1 MKDLSILIPTYN
13 DPCFQLVDDL
23 RQQAER
29 LNISYEIIVADDGST
44 DTEVVSQN
52 RAINGMTNCRLVERP
67 ENMGRAAI
75 RNFLAQEACYEWLLF
90 IDSDM
95 VVCREDYLLR
105 YIETD
110 APVVDGGIVIRNVQ
124 EGNLRALYEQAA
136 AQQHTVEKRRQSPY
150 HDFHTAN
157 FLIHRDVMLAHP
169 FDNRFRHYGY
179 EDVLWGKH
187 LQEQHID
194 LLHIDNPMSFEIFED
209 NASFVS
215 KTEEGLR
222 TLHTFRDEL
231 KGYSRLLDVI
241 DHLPHRV
248 LRLWHHIA
256 GGWERRHLMGNR
268 PSLFIFKLYKIG
280 FYLSL

>member
-105 YIETD
+105 YIETE

-157 FLIHRDVMLAHP
+157 FLIRRDVKLAHP
-169 FDNRFRHYGY
+169 FDNRFRRYGY

-209 NASFVS
+209 FC
-215 KTEEGLR
+215 
-222 TLHTFRDEL
+222 
-231 KGYSRLLDVI
+231 I
-241 DHLPHRV
+241 
-248 LRLWHHIA
+248 
-256 GGWERRHLMGNR
+256 
-268 PSLFIFKLYKIG
+268 
-280 FYLSL
+280 